1 MSAANANELPRV
13 GVLIVDDDE
22 DAREILADI
31 VRKAGYSVA
40 TAANGAEALE
50 LLHRCRPEM
59 ILLDVMMPVMDGAT
73 FRQEQRHNREWIRI
87 PTIVMTGVANEPVLD
102 VAVEDTLRKPVSA
115 QAVLA
120 FVVRHCTK

>member
-87 PTIVMTGVANEPVLD
+87 PTIVMTGVANEPMLD